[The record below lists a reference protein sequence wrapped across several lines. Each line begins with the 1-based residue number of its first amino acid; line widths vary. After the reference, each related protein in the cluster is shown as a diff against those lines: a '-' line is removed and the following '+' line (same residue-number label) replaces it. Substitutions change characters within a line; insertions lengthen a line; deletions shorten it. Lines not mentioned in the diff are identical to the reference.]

1 MAIGVLIEGR
11 PGTGKSYSIKGLNPE
26 ETLVI
31 STQKPILPF
40 RKKYEVVKASTGH
53 EVVENML
60 KTDKPIIVV
69 DDLQF
74 ILGVP
79 MMERIGEKGWDKFN
93 EIQQPYMDVLNTLND
108 LPDEKIVFFTSHTET
123 DENGLTKVKTIGKAL
138 DKYISIEG
146 LFMIV
151 LGTQVVDDQ
160 YYLVTQNNGANTL
173 KSPEDMFPSKYIP
186 NDLGYVVEKIKNY
199 YYMEGA
205 VSDEDIKKADELYT
219 VNTEEVEKPKRRGR
233 KAKKEEA
240 KPVKEESK
248 KEEPKQV
255 EEPKEEE
262 GGSLDGYEPEPKLE
276 EKPKRRRRRARNQ

>member
-1 MAIGVLIEGR
+1 
-11 PGTGKSYSIKGLNPE
+11 
-26 ETLVI
+26 
-31 STQKPILPF
+31 
-40 RKKYEVVKASTGH
+40 
-53 EVVENML
+53 
-60 KTDKPIIVV
+60 
-69 DDLQF
+69 
-74 ILGVP
+74 
-79 MMERIGEKGWDKFN
+79 
-93 EIQQPYMDVLNTLND
+93 
-108 LPDEKIVFFTSHTET
+108 
-123 DENGLTKVKTIGKAL
+123 
-138 DKYISIEG
+138 
-146 LFMIV
+146 MIV

-160 YYLVTQNNGANTL
+160 YYFVTQNNGANTL

-205 VSDEDIKKADELYT
+205 LSDDDIKKADELYT